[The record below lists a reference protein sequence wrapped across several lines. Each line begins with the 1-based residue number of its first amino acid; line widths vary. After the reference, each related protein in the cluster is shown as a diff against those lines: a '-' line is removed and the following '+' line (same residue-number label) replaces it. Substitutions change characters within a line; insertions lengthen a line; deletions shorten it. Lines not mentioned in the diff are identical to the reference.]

1 MIEGDATQV
10 VWWARENE
18 NRLNASLD
26 LEQRCCPPA
35 QKEKL
40 AGLVLACT
48 DRAAVWAVPY
58 VNRKHKSSSQ
68 SDSESW
74 HAQAC
79 SCSFTV
85 GQRNRPVVGGDFV

>member
-40 AGLVLACT
+40 AGLVWLAPIMLMYGVCLT
-48 DRAAVWAVPY
+48 TIESTSPLSPIPSRNTHEPALVP
-58 VNRKHKSSSQ
+58 
-68 SDSESW
+68 
-74 HAQAC
+74 
-79 SCSFTV
+79 
-85 GQRNRPVVGGDFV
+85 